1 MEKIVCYECGRV
13 LGRARHV
20 DRCAICEACFNAP
33 VDQGDEAFVDEE
45 MLNTIKSWWFTL
57 KKEGYDSPEDKAT
70 YIKIMSRIIALTG
83 IEYELDD

>member
-1 MEKIVCYECGRV
+1 
-13 LGRARHV
+13 
-20 DRCAICEACFNAP
+20 
-33 VDQGDEAFVDEE
+33 
-45 MLNTIKSWWFTL
+45 MLNTIESWWFTL